1 MILSSLI
8 RDLLDDFRA
17 PQIAIQIG
25 ILLVSWL
32 LALAFARPARQW
44 LKQHYAQ
51 RTGATLLAAASL
63 ARALTPLFAFLLI
76 GVARYVLEPF
86 THVTM
91 LRFALIPTFG
101 MALTYIV
108 FYILRR
114 VFATD
119 ANHVGGL
126 LYLAE
131 KIIIVLV
138 SIALVLYVTETLD
151 DVLNWLEAITF
162 PLGKQRIS
170 LIGLMQGAMWVIVTV
185 LAAMWLGTAVE
196 DRLMKVNAL
205 DNNFRVVLSRLSRA
219 ALIVAALL
227 ISLSLVGIDLTVL
240 SVFGGALGVGL
251 GLGLQKIAS
260 NYVAGFIILLDRSLR
275 IGDMITVD
283 KYYGAVTQIRT
294 RFTVLRGLDG
304 VEALVPNEMLV
315 SSPVQNH
322 SYTEK
327 NVRLKVNVQISYQS
341 DLEKALGI
349 LVGQAKAHARTLT
362 EPLPAAY
369 LTGFG
374 ADGLDLEL
382 GLWINDAEQGTLGV
396 RSDIN
401 RAIWR
406 EFQLQGIDVPFPQR
420 DVRIVSNIPLNLDNR
435 PPSTGK
441 FIVETDDKAVDP
453 GQ

>member
-1 MILSSLI
+1 MFLSSLI
-8 RDLLDDFRA
+8 RDLLDDFRE

-25 ILLVSWL
+25 VLLVSCV
-32 LALAFARPARQW
+32 LALALARPARQW

-76 GVARYVLEPF
+76 GIARYALEPF

-138 SIALVLYVTETLD
+138 SIGLVLYVTETLG
-151 DVLNWLEAITF
+151 DVLNWLEAVTF

-170 LIGLMQGAMWVIVTV
+170 LIGLIQGAMWVVITV

-205 DNNFRVVLSRLSRA
+205 DNNFRVVLSRLARA

-260 NYVAGFIILLDRSLR
+260 NYVSGFIILLDRSLR

-327 NVRLKVNVQISYQS
+327 NVRLKINVQISYQS

-349 LVGQAKAHARTLT
+349 LVEQAKLHARTLV
-362 EPLPAAY
+362 EPTPAAY
-369 LTGFG
+369 LLGFG

-401 RAIWR
+401 RAIWQ
-406 EFQLQGIDVPFPQR
+406 EFQRQGIDVPFPQR
-420 DVRIVSNIPLNLDNR
+420 DVRIVSNTPLNLDNR
-435 PPSTGK
+435 PTSTGN
-441 FIVETDDKAVDP
+441 FAVGASGQSVDP
-453 GQ
+453 SH